1 MHRMSITTRRAL
13 AEQDVLTGRNVATA
27 EETVSNRMLRSRG
40 RMTQPRFREL
50 TIVSREGPAG
60 IAAAIQK

>member
-27 EETVSNRMLRSRG
+27 EETVSNRSSD
-40 RMTQPRFREL
+40 TE
-50 TIVSREGPAG
+50 VGPALRKCASF
-60 IAAAIQK
+60 AAGN